1 MVQNVA
7 SDYRYVASRNVTF
20 LAFAGVSHYLRVNC
34 SIRRDAGT
42 TRKVMT
48 MDDSHNAESSAASTW
63 GAGHYE
69 DDDSMT
75 GKVAFTIGEL
85 SREFGVTLRALR
97 FYENKGLISP
107 HRDGLSRLYSQ
118 GDRTRLA
125 LILKGKKLGF
135 TLGEIRQMIAA
146 EEGDAAPDRNALS
159 LSQEKCLEQIEMLQ
173 RQKAEIEEGLS
184 ELHRIYAQL
193 SGKLGEGDHQRG

>member
-1 MVQNVA
+1 MA
-7 SDYRYVASRNVTF
+7 A
-20 LAFAGVSHYLRVNC
+20 
-34 SIRRDAGT
+34 RDGQGCI
-42 TRKVMT
+42 
-48 MDDSHNAESSAASTW
+48 S
-63 GAGHYE
+63 
-69 DDDSMT
+69 
-75 GKVAFTIGEL
+75 IGEL

-107 HRDGLSRLYSQ
+107 HREGLSRLYSQ

-146 EEGDAAPDRNALS
+146 EEGAADSDALTLS
-159 LSQEKCLEQIEMLQ
+159 REKCLEQIEMLK

-184 ELHRIYAQL
+184 ELSRIYASL
-193 SGKLGEGDHQRG
+193 SSKVRGKGPQGRLIRLASAIASSRIRSGLLA

>member
-1 MVQNVA
+1 
-7 SDYRYVASRNVTF
+7 
-20 LAFAGVSHYLRVNC
+20 
-34 SIRRDAGT
+34 
-42 TRKVMT
+42 
-48 MDDSHNAESSAASTW
+48 MDDSRDRDSSAARVW
-63 GAGHYE
+63 AAGDSGN
-69 DDDSMT
+69 DDTPAVS
-75 GKVAFTIGEL
+75 KAAFTIGEL

-107 HRDGLSRLYSQ
+107 HRDGLNRLYSQ

-146 EEGDAAPDRNALS
+146 EENETDRDALTLS
-159 LSQEKCLEQIEMLQ
+159 REKCLEQIELLQ

-184 ELHRIYAQL
+184 ELHRIYTSL
-193 SGKLGEGDHQRG
+193 SGKLSDQRAG

>member
-1 MVQNVA
+1 
-7 SDYRYVASRNVTF
+7 
-20 LAFAGVSHYLRVNC
+20 
-34 SIRRDAGT
+34 
-42 TRKVMT
+42 MT
-48 MDDSHNAESSAASTW
+48 D
-63 GAGHYE
+63 
-69 DDDSMT
+69 
-75 GKVAFTIGEL
+75 KVAFTIGEL

-107 HRDGLSRLYSQ
+107 QRDGLNRLYSQ

-146 EEGDAAPDRNALS
+146 EEGDADRDALT
-159 LSQEKCLEQIEMLQ
+159 LSREKCLEQIELLE

-184 ELHRIYAQL
+184 ELNGSITSL
-193 SGKLGEGDHQRG
+193 SGKLGGERRKA

>member
-1 MVQNVA
+1 MSVLLTSAVSLLSGIGLIWA
-7 SDYRYVASRNVTF
+7 LTTRR
-20 LAFAGVSHYLRVNC
+20 AGIAAADQDLRVEGLP
-34 SIRRDAGT
+34 DQDKGLFD
-42 TRKVMT
+42 
-48 MDDSHNAESSAASTW
+48 MDDSREMESSVASVW
-63 GAGHYE
+63 ASEHSGN
-69 DDDSMT
+69 DNSSV

-107 HRDGLSRLYSQ
+107 HRDGLNRLYSQ

-146 EEGDAAPDRNALS
+146 EETSTDRDALS
-159 LSQEKCLEQIEMLQ
+159 LSREKCLEQIDLLQ
-173 RQKAEIEEGLS
+173 RQKAEIEEGLR
-184 ELHRIYAQL
+184 ELHQIYATL
-193 SGKLGEGDHQRG
+193 SGKLGSDPRKA

>member
-69 DDDSMT
+69 NDDSMT

-118 GDRTRLA
+118 GDRTRLG

-135 TLGEIRQMIAA
+135 TLGEIRQMIAV
-146 EEGDAAPDRNALS
+146 EEGDADSKTLS
-159 LSQEKCLEQIEMLQ
+159 LSREKCLEQIELLKK
-173 RQKAEIEEGLS
+173 QKAELEEGLS
-184 ELHRIYAQL
+184 ELYRIHSQL
-193 SGKLGEGDHQRG
+193 SGKIADKDRRIG

>member
-1 MVQNVA
+1 
-7 SDYRYVASRNVTF
+7 
-20 LAFAGVSHYLRVNC
+20 
-34 SIRRDAGT
+34 
-42 TRKVMT
+42 
-48 MDDSHNAESSAASTW
+48 MDDAHETERSAVRVWAAEHSGNDSST
-63 GAGHYE
+63 
-69 DDDSMT
+69 T

-107 HRDGLSRLYSQ
+107 HRDGLNRLYSQ

-146 EEGDAAPDRNALS
+146 QENEGDHTALALS
-159 LSQEKCLEQIEMLQ
+159 REKCLEQIELLEKQ
-173 RQKAEIEEGLS
+173 RAEIEEGLG
-184 ELHRIYAQL
+184 ELHRIYTSL
-193 SGKLGEGDHQRG
+193 SGKLGGAPRGR